1 MERQRQEREIEQHL
15 EELEQERRRKER
27 EGATKLKMRMAAPP
41 QLSSP
46 APTPSVHTPVFHDRG
61 FFLSKDI
68 IQAGGPNKTRLMYLI
83 REKGKGITYPDPLR
97 PKVVYI
103 IVRLDSTCPQDY
115 VALAATDTE
124 TFHQCSIS
132 SDWTTP
138 NVIKHFARVEED
150 LPANESSLSIN
161 RKYVLREEWVEEC
174 IAKKRLID
182 EREGFGG
189 WAVKV
194 TFDPSLAS
202 GPSRASKLSLPA
214 VSAAASAPPS
224 LLARIGSPSV
234 STPQDGD
241 TSRDAFDSSNLLSR
255 IGSPSIQEAVVGP
268 GNLLSRIGS
277 PSVSLV
283 QHGESSSNTVT
294 LNKDDVEDR
303 HRPRQLYLDLQPRP
317 RSPTQ
322 PPPPLAQQL
331 PQRPPTPPMPL
342 STFPSSYPCFVSF
355 KPITP
360 YPTCEWGATG
370 KTNTESLYHY
380 FDLDFYLLPL

>member
-1 MERQRQEREIEQHL
+1 M
-15 EELEQERRRKER
+15 
-27 EGATKLKMRMAAPP
+27 
-41 QLSSP
+41 
-46 APTPSVHTPVFHDRG
+46 
-61 FFLSKDI
+61 
-68 IQAGGPNKTRLMYLI
+68 
-83 REKGKGITYPDPLR
+83 
-97 PKVVYI
+97 
-103 IVRLDSTCPQDY
+103 
-115 VALAATDTE
+115 
-124 TFHQCSIS
+124 
-132 SDWTTP
+132 
-138 NVIKHFARVEED
+138 
-150 LPANESSLSIN
+150 
-161 RKYVLREEWVEEC
+161 
-174 IAKKRLID
+174 
-182 EREGFGG
+182 
-189 WAVKV
+189 

-214 VSAAASAPPS
+214 VSAAASAPLS